1 MAVQF
6 VRSDM
11 DFILDQIIIAERN
24 AAGESLLDILPNVT
38 LPLGLRTVDGT
49 LNNIAP
55 TQSEFGAAD
64 NTFPR
69 LTDPLFRPAD
79 PVTFDPDGPGGQAVG
94 DPTSF
99 AQTSGFVFD
108 SDPRTISNLVVD
120 QTANNPAAYATAYD
134 PGADGILH
142 TADDVLKPGV
152 QLVTDPGLDKIF
164 GTADDSQVFFF
175 ANTSPDVG
183 LSAPFNEWFTF
194 FGQFFDHGL
203 DLVTKGGNGFI
214 FIPLQP
220 DDPLFNPGPDGI
232 ANTAD
237 DGPNFMIETRATM
250 LPGPDGILGTADDIH
265 EQQNTTTPFVDQ
277 NQTYTSSPSHQVF
290 LREYQLDASGRPV
303 DTGKLIENRSAGAD
317 GHFYTGDD
325 VGLGGMATWAVVKA
339 QAAHMLGVQLTDADV
354 GNVPLLATDAYGN
367 FIRGAHGFVQVV
379 MKGADG
385 IAGTAD
391 DVLVE
396 GDPNANGGLGISL
409 VNAVRT
415 GHQFLIDIAATA
427 NPFDPLDGHL
437 LLPDA
442 DNVVNASNAPPP
454 PGFYDN
460 ELLDAHY
467 IAGDGRANENI
478 GLTAVHTIFHSEHN
492 RLVDQTKAV
501 LITAHLTDPA
511 AADAAASLALLN
523 AYLDPAHQLTA
534 LPDIPPTLDLTDV
547 AAVNAFVDSL
557 NLDWNGERLFQVAR
571 FGTEMQYQHLVF
583 EEFAR
588 TLVPTVDEFLAPN
601 GYDVTIDPSIFAEFA
616 HAVFRL
622 GHSML
627 PETID
632 RLDFNFN
639 VVPDP
644 NGPPDQQL
652 GLIGAFLNP
661 LEFAASGPTPD
672 QATGA
677 IVRGLTREVG
687 NQIDEFVTD
696 SVRNNLLGTPL
707 DLAALNIAR
716 GRDTG
721 LPTLNEARRAFYHM
735 TSQDEVAGDS
745 SLLPYVSWA
754 DYAGHLK
761 HPESLINF
769 IAAYGTHPLITAE
782 TTLEGKRGAAAAIV
796 FGDPVTLSDGRVIDA
811 PTDALD
817 FLHSTG
823 AWANT
828 AGADGIGGTFDDVTI
843 TGLDAVD
850 IWVGG
855 LAEAI
860 QPFGSMLGPTFQ
872 FVFETQ
878 LENLQ
883 NGDRFYYLD
892 RTAGM
897 HFGTELEMDSFAKLV
912 MANTD
917 VTHLPAAI
925 FSTPAWT
932 LEVDPTKQFTGL
944 GPDGRADPTFADDQA
959 VGAQSVILAGL
970 NNNTVINGIEI
981 APLVIRDNPD
991 TVGPDTNYLHY
1002 TGNSPVVLGGT
1013 EGNDIIIAGAS
1024 DQDTIYGDAGND
1036 RLDGSAGDDHVFGGA
1051 GDDIITSG
1059 GGTDVLD
1066 GGDGND
1072 VIIESHSVLPM
1083 DIPNLLLG
1091 GTGQDFFVT
1100 SDDISQFF
1108 GGPGND
1114 FILAGIPL
1122 LFGQG
1127 ARNNLPEE
1135 GDEGDDW
1142 IEEGTQDGAPG
1153 DTGAFAQPDPLTF
1166 DAVPGNDIFVGGEG
1180 FDEMIGEGGDD
1191 IFVGS
1196 GAQDKMDGMS
1206 GFDWTTYKND
1216 LFGVT
1221 VDMRLPLFAPAH
1233 GSPFAPGAV
1242 QPVGQSPDSILDR
1255 FAEVEGLSGSK
1266 GNDLLFGDD
1275 QTADIIANITARG
1288 SVLTN
1293 ISLINGLQEFLGNG
1307 VTSFG
1312 AGNIILGGDGS
1323 DIITGNDGDDLID
1336 GDKWL
1341 NVRISVRANKDGTGP
1356 EIATYDSMKDL
1367 VPFMRDGIYNPGQ
1380 LVAVREIL
1388 PGHAAFDTAQYQN
1401 PLIDPTTGALNYIIT
1416 IDDGGTPL
1424 DFSDDVVTVKDVSLK
1439 PIDGTDRLTHI
1450 ERLQFAD
1457 QSVVLAPGLNDDAVG
1472 ELDILDGVT
1481 GTPDTTPTEGQLLR
1495 VSIAGVT
1502 DADNPGGTITNA
1514 TYVWQQE
1521 LAAGTGVFTDII
1533 LKPGRIGVGF
1543 PMADGSTFTVDP
1555 ALGLGG
1561 LRLRVRATYE
1571 DEHGVTEQAFSAPT
1585 DPVIAV
1591 AVAPPTPLTFV
1602 DHTQVSAGPG
1612 VHFIRSDLD
1621 FILDQIHVAERHAA

>member
-6 VRSDM
+6 VRSDLE
-11 DFILDQIIIAERN
+11 FILTQIEIAERN
-24 AAGESLLDILPNVT
+24 AAGESLLDLLANVT
-38 LPLGLRTVDGT
+38 LPFGLRTVDGS
-49 LNNIAP
+49 LNNIVP

-69 LTDPLFRPAD
+69 LADPLFRPAD
-79 PVTFDPDGPGGQAVG
+79 SVTFDPDGPGGQAVG
-94 DPTSF
+94 DPTSY
-99 AQTSGFVFD
+99 AQTNGFVFD
-108 SDPRTISNLVVD
+108 PDPRTISNLVVD

-175 ANTSPDVG
+175 PNTSPDVG

-232 ANTAD
+232 PNTAD

-277 NQTYTSSPSHQVF
+277 NQTYTSHPSHQVF
-290 LREYQLDASGRPV
+290 LREYQLDANGRPV

-317 GHFYTGDD
+317 GQLYTGDD
-325 VGLGGMATWAVVKA
+325 VKLGGMATWAVVKA
-339 QAAHMLGVQLTDADV
+339 QAAKMLGVQLTDADV
-354 GNVPLLATDAYGN
+354 SDVPLLATDAYGN

-396 GDPNANGGLGISL
+396 GDPTANGGLGIS
-409 VNAVRT
+409 VVDAVRT

-427 NPFDPLDGHL
+427 NPFDPLTGAL
-437 LLPDA
+437 LRPDA
-442 DNVVNASNAPPP
+442 DNVVNTPNAPPP
-454 PGFYDN
+454 AGFYDD
-460 ELLDAHY
+460 ELLGAHY
-467 IAGDGRANENI
+467 IAGDGRVNENI

-501 LITAHLTDPA
+501 LLTSPDFDPVTSTNS
-511 AADAAASLALLN
+511 ASALSLLN
-523 AYLDPAHQLTA
+523 SYLDPAHQLTA
-534 LPDIPPTLDLTDV
+534 LPVVPVGLDLTNV
-547 AAVNAFVDSL
+547 TAVNAWVDSL
-557 NLDWNGERLFQVAR
+557 HLTWNGERLFQVAR

-588 TLVPTVDEFLAPN
+588 TLVPSVDEFLAPN
-601 GYDVTIDPSIFAEFA
+601 GYDTTIDPSIFAEFA

-632 RLDFNFN
+632 RLTFDFN

-661 LEFAASGPTPD
+661 LEFAASGPTPEE
-672 QATGA
+672 ATGA

-687 NQIDEFVTD
+687 NSLDEFVTD

-721 LPTLNEARRAFYHM
+721 LPSLNEARREFYAM
-735 TSQDEVAGDS
+735 TSQDNAAGDS
-745 SLLPYVSWA
+745 SLLPYTSWA
-754 DYAGHLK
+754 DYAQHLK

-769 IAAYGTHPLITAE
+769 IAAYGTHPLVTAE
-782 TTLEGKRGAAAAIV
+782 TTLEGKRDAAAAIV
-796 FGDPVTLSDGRVIDA
+796 FGDPVTLSDGRVINA
-811 PTDALD
+811 PADRHD
-817 FLHSTG
+817 FLYSTG
-823 AWANT
+823 DWANDSLVHT
-828 AGADGIGGTFDDVTI
+828 TKDFDGVTT
-843 TGLDAVD
+843 TGLGSVD
-850 IWVGG
+850 LWVVG

-860 QPFGSMLGPTFQ
+860 TPFGSMLGPTFQ

-892 RTAGM
+892 RTAGT
-897 HFGTELEMDSFAKLV
+897 HFAVELEMNSFSQLV

-917 VTHLPAAI
+917 ATHLPAQI
-925 FSTPAWT
+925 FATPAWT

-944 GPDGRADPTFADDQA
+944 GTDGRADPTFADDQPS
-959 VGAQSVILAGL
+959 GEQSIILAGF
-970 NNNTVINGIEI
+970 NHPTIINGQEI

-1013 EGNDIIIAGAS
+1013 AGNDIIIAGAS
-1024 DQDTIYGDAGND
+1024 DQDTIYGDGGND
-1036 RLDGSAGDDHVFGGA
+1036 RLDGGNGDDHVFGGA

-1066 GGDGND
+1066 GGTGND
-1072 VIIESHSVLPM
+1072 VIIESHSNLPM
-1083 DIPNLLLG
+1083 DVPNLILAG
-1091 GTGQDFFVT
+1091 PGKDFIAM
-1100 SDDISQFF
+1100 SDDISQIF
-1108 GGPGND
+1108 GGTGDD
-1114 FILAGIPL
+1114 FMLAGIPV

-1135 GDEGDDW
+1135 GDEGNDW
-1142 IEEGTQDGAPG
+1142 IEEGTQDGSPG

-1216 LFGVT
+1216 LFGMT

-1233 GSPFAPGAV
+1233 GLPFAPGAV

-1293 ISLINGLQEFLGNG
+1293 ISLISGLQEFLGNG

-1312 AGNIILGGDGS
+1312 AGDIIL
-1323 DIITGNDGDDLID
+1323 GNDGDDLID

-1356 EIATYDSMKDL
+1356 EIASYDSMKDL

-1388 PGHAAFDTAQYQN
+1388 PGHAAFDTAIFSN
-1401 PLIDPTTGALNYIIT
+1401 P
-1416 IDDGGTPL
+1416 
-1424 DFSDDVVTVKDVSLK
+1424 F
-1439 PIDGTDRLTHI
+1439 
-1450 ERLQFAD
+1450 
-1457 QSVVLAPGLNDDAVG
+1457 
-1472 ELDILDGVT
+1472 
-1481 GTPDTTPTEGQLLR
+1481 
-1495 VSIAGVT
+1495 
-1502 DADNPGGTITNA
+1502 
-1514 TYVWQQE
+1514 
-1521 LAAGTGVFTDII
+1521 
-1533 LKPGRIGVGF
+1533 
-1543 PMADGSTFTVDP
+1543 
-1555 ALGLGG
+1555 
-1561 LRLRVRATYE
+1561 
-1571 DEHGVTEQAFSAPT
+1571 
-1585 DPVIAV
+1585 
-1591 AVAPPTPLTFV
+1591 
-1602 DHTQVSAGPG
+1602 
-1612 VHFIRSDLD
+1612 
-1621 FILDQIHVAERHAA
+1621 